1 MKKSLSKTTINNDK
15 KSAIKPKAMS
25 ENLMNIPLGRLQL
38 SCKKD
43 LCTYFEVKPNLQ
55 LFFFLLF
62 WFTFVQLYIHFH
74 LTKV

>member
-43 LCTYFEVKPNLQ
+43 LCKYFEVKPNLQ

-62 WFTFVQLYIHFH
+62 WFIFVQLYIHFH